1 MINNY
6 FIRNVNGE
14 EVLYLNFDFSYEFS
28 SFDFMAKR
36 EKIQEVVRNFIRDNK
51 ISFKGMTV
59 LLVSGG
65 VLFGSILLNTPNF
78 TGSPVNSIKPI
89 ESSVTNDDF
98 VTTNASVTL
107 SNGDSVVINDVK
119 DEKEV
124 KNEKVEQFKNE
135 NVQVKENVVSKEEKV
150 QNKEVSTSKVEEKKQ
165 VNEVSTPKVEEKS
178 EVKEVATKE
187 VVDNN
192 IYVNVRRGG
201 SVVKIELEEYV
212 TGVVGA
218 EMPASFNVEALKAQ
232 AVIART
238 YALKANSR
246 GTVLSDNESSQSYK
260 SNDQLKSLWGSSYNT
275 YYNKVK
281 GAVDST
287 RGMYLTYNGSY
298 IEAVYHSTSNGRTE
312 DSSNVWGNYFPYLVS
327 VDSPYDSSNPS
338 YLKTVSFSYSDI
350 SKKLGV
356 IITSD
361 TDFIINGKTSG
372 DRVSSISVGEV
383 SFTGVDFRN
392 KLGLRSADF
401 DIEKNDEGVVI
412 TTRGYGHGVGMS
424 QYGANGM
431 AKSGSSY
438 RDILFHYYPGVTLK
452 SL

>member
-201 SVVKIELEEYV
+201 SVVKIELE
-212 TGVVGA
+212 
-218 EMPASFNVEALKAQ
+218 
-232 AVIART
+232 
-238 YALKANSR
+238 
-246 GTVLSDNESSQSYK
+246 
-260 SNDQLKSLWGSSYNT
+260 
-275 YYNKVK
+275 
-281 GAVDST
+281 
-287 RGMYLTYNGSY
+287 
-298 IEAVYHSTSNGRTE
+298 
-312 DSSNVWGNYFPYLVS
+312 
-327 VDSPYDSSNPS
+327 
-338 YLKTVSFSYSDI
+338 
-350 SKKLGV
+350 
-356 IITSD
+356 
-361 TDFIINGKTSG
+361 
-372 DRVSSISVGEV
+372 
-383 SFTGVDFRN
+383 
-392 KLGLRSADF
+392 
-401 DIEKNDEGVVI
+401 
-412 TTRGYGHGVGMS
+412 
-424 QYGANGM
+424 
-431 AKSGSSY
+431 
-438 RDILFHYYPGVTLK
+438 
-452 SL
+452 